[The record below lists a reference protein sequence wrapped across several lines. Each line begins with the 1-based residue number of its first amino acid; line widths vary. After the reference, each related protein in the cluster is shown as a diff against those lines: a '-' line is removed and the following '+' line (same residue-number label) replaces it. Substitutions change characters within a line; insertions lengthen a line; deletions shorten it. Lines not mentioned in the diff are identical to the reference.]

1 MHIELKKNILSGIN
15 NFLIEMKLHGKLSR
29 ARMKLVLSI
38 EDALKELQED
48 IKQIQKDN
56 EDDSDKKIYINQ
68 LLEEIAVIDIT
79 KHKRLIN
86 ELYLFLDT
94 YDVEMDGKEGF
105 IHDTLLD
112 AIEAAQIKNGDDE

>member
-15 NFLIEMKLHGKLSR
+15 NFLTEMKLQGKLSR
-29 ARMKLVLSI
+29 ARMKLVLAI
-38 EDALKELQED
+38 EDALKELQTD
-48 IKQIQKDN
+48 IEQIQKDN
-56 EDDSDKKIYINQ
+56 EDESDKKIYIHQ
-68 LLEEIAVIDIT
+68 LLEEIAIIDLT

-94 YDVEMDGKEGF
+94 YDVEMDGIEGF

-112 AIEAAQIKNGDDE
+112 AIEAAQTKNGDDE